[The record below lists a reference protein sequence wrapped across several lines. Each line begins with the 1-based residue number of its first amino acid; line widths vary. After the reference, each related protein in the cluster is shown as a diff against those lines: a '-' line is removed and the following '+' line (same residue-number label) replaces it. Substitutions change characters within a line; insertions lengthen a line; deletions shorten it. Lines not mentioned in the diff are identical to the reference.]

1 MGTNREQD
9 SSASPP
15 LPIADPAPSFA
26 PADCQF
32 AVVKEDCR
40 CLVSSAESLESNG
53 IVCHAPSEQVSECCC
68 SPRPHSVRLA
78 ATASAPF
85 FLMRSVMCTASAFS
99 PPSSWALGL

>member
-26 PADCQF
+26 PADSQF

-53 IVCHAPSEQVSECCC
+53 IVSPAQSDQVSECCC
-68 SPRPHSVRLA
+68 SPRRPSLRLA
-78 ATASAPF
+78 ATASNSIPTPDPIADRKSTR
-85 FLMRSVMCTASAFS
+85 LN
-99 PPSSWALGL
+99 SSHGYIS